1 MVIVHLDSTTET
13 FAIGPGPGSN
23 SNQFFHV
30 HGVFVTNTSLYVGD
44 TGNHRV
50 QKLSLEGSNP
60 ITVFSLSELSW
71 PTYLYVDHNDN
82 IYFTDVYSHT
92 VSVFHANSKNILM
105 VAGTGVNGSN
115 NNQLNIPYG
124 IFVNHAGTI
133 YIADCWNHRIMKWFS
148 GALSGIIVAGDQT
161 PGASST
167 QLTAPTHVTVD
178 ENEYMYISEAG
189 NTRITRWA
197 PNSTFGVCIA
207 ACTGTSGT
215 ASTQLKGPYSL
226 AFDTNRSLYVS
237 DAYNHRVQKF
247 QILDY
252 HSEYCIH

>member
-1 MVIVHLDSTTET
+1 VVIVHLDSTTET

-44 TGNHRV
+44 TGNRRV

-92 VSVFHANSKNILM
+92 VSVFHANSKNISM
-105 VAGTGVNGSN
+105 IAGTGVNGSN

-167 QLTAPTHVTVD
+167 QLTAPTHVIVD

-189 NTRITRWA
+189 NSRITRWA

-207 ACTGTSGT
+207 ACTGTTGT

-226 AFDTNRSLYVS
+226 AFDSNGSLYVS
-237 DAYNHRVQKF
+237 DSFNHRVQKF